1 VSEGAI
7 SPRPDAAIGFVII
20 TGLSGAGKSYAIKC
34 LEDMGYFCVDN
45 LPTTL
50 IPTFA
55 ELCAQSSREIRKI
68 ALGVDVREGEYLA
81 HFVDALQALQH
92 RGHGVE
98 VLFLEASDEAL
109 VRRYH
114 ETRRRHPLAGE
125 GSVLDG
131 IRAERQ
137 ALAHLREVANRIID
151 TSGTTVHQLKDRLQQ
166 AYGAQDARGA
176 LTVSLV
182 SFGFKYGLPYD
193 ADLVFDVRFLPNP
206 HFVEELRSLDGR
218 DAPVAKFVLA
228 ADESRQLLA
237 RLEDL
242 LRFLL
247 PLYQREGKAYL
258 TLAVGCTGGRHRSV
272 TLVESLRTYLEE
284 LGFSPIARHRD
295 LDRDREVVAPPRR
308 A

>member
-1 VSEGAI
+1 MSEGPP
-7 SPRPDAAIGFVII
+7 PRADTAIGFVII

-34 LEDMGYFCVDN
+34 FEDMGYFCVDN

-81 HFVDALQALQH
+81 HFVDALQALRA
-92 RGHGVE
+92 RGHHVE
-98 VLFLEASDEAL
+98 VLFLEAGDEAL

-125 GSVLDG
+125 GSVRDG
-131 IRAERQ
+131 IRAERH
-137 ALAHLREVANRIID
+137 ALAHLREAADRIID
-151 TSGTTVHQLKDRLQQ
+151 TSALTVHQLKDGLIET
-166 AYGAQDARGA
+166 YGAHEARRP

-182 SFGFKYGLPYD
+182 SFGFKYGLPYE

-206 HFVEELRSLDGR
+206 HFVEDLRALDGR
-218 DAPVAKFVLA
+218 DAAVATFVLA
-228 ADESRQLLA
+228 RPESKELLA
-237 RLEDL
+237 RLGDL

-247 PLYQREGKAYL
+247 PLYRREGKAYL
-258 TLAVGCTGGRHRSV
+258 TLAIGCTGGQHRSV
-272 TLVESLRTYLEE
+272 TLVESLRATVEA
-284 LGFSPIARHRD
+284 LGFPPIVRHRD
-295 LDRDREVVAPPRR
+295 LDRE
-308 A
+308 